1 VDVGDR
7 TSELAALSLDA
18 AVALEGGPELT
29 FYFSCFTSIT
39 PRKVIKRS
47 ALFPLLKFNRQ
58 FPPVIMAVSKLVL
71 RQSLPC
77 FRSRI
82 ALGFAEYSKLAR
94 NVPVRLRTLF
104 RIIAAVCAASV
115 LYSVAQDSGK
125 TRVLALENAWNEAES
140 HRDVNALAG
149 LIAPTFVYTDADGSF
164 MDKQQF
170 LASIRASGA
179 SQIVNEGMKMESYG
193 DVIVV
198 TGSYREQGSERGK
211 SYSRRGRFTDTWVEK
226 DGQWLCVASQETL
239 IPH

>member
-1 VDVGDR
+1 V
-7 TSELAALSLDA
+7 
-18 AVALEGGPELT
+18 
-29 FYFSCFTSIT
+29 
-39 PRKVIKRS
+39 
-47 ALFPLLKFNRQ
+47 LKFNRQ
-58 FPPVIMAVSKLVL
+58 FSPVILAVSKLVL
-71 RQSLPC
+71 PQSLSC

-82 ALGFAEYSKLAR
+82 ALGFAEYPKLAR
-94 NVPVRLRTLF
+94 NIPMRLRTLF
-104 RIIAAVCAASV
+104 RILATICAAGV

-164 MDKQQF
+164 RDKQQF

>member
-29 FYFSCFTSIT
+29 FYFSRFTSIT
-39 PRKVIKRS
+39 PRKVIHRDR
-47 ALFPLLKFNRQ
+47 LFSRLKFNRR
-58 FPPVIMAVSKLVL
+58 FSPVILTVSKLVL
-71 RQSLPC
+71 PQSLSC

-94 NVPVRLRTLF
+94 NIPMRLRTLF
-104 RIIAAVCAASV
+104 RILATICAAGV

-149 LIAPTFVYTDADGSF
+149 LIAPTFVYTDADGTF

-170 LASIRASGA
+170 LASIRATGA

-193 DVIVV
+193 GAIVV

-239 IPH
+239 ISH